1 MKKHLFLILSILLT
15 GVFTPTFSLA
25 DQTPIISDI
34 ADAGVETVLPKI
46 EETAKASTPAVTQST
61 SKHPAPVVAQKTAQ
75 VEKPAPAQQS
85 TPVQAP
91 APIAAPNTSK
101 PADSISIAGK
111 NLNIT
116 TVDSTAA
123 DSGNH
128 VNRFKKGNFDGRFLY
143 GHNSVTVFGGLKN
156 LGVGNTFSVTLDGVE
171 NTYRIAKIVIF
182 NKNVAKGT
190 IELPGDSTNYM
201 TPVAKATF
209 KGEKFDLSIMT
220 CHGKSLG
227 GGDATERLVIFANRI

>member
-1 MKKHLFLILSILLT
+1 MKKHLFLLLSMLLT

-25 DQTPIISDI
+25 DQTPVISDI

-46 EETAKASTPAVTQST
+46 EESVKVSEPVAKQATSRPTA
-61 SKHPAPVVAQKTAQ
+61 PAPTQK
-75 VEKPAPAQQS
+75 
-85 TPVQAP
+85 P

-101 PADSISIAGK
+101 PADSIRIAGK

-116 TVDSTAA
+116 TVDNTAA

-143 GHNSVTVFGGLKN
+143 GHNSAAVFGGLKN

-171 NTYRIAKIVIF
+171 NTYKIAKIVIF

-227 GGDATERLVIFANRI
+227 GGDATERLVIFANRN

>member
-1 MKKHLFLILSILLT
+1 MKKHLFLLLSILLT

-25 DQTPIISDI
+25 DQTPVISGI

-46 EETAKASTPAVTQST
+46 EESVKVSAPVVEQAAPKPTA
-61 SKHPAPVVAQKTAQ
+61 PAPVQNTAPVQKT
-75 VEKPAPAQQS
+75 
-85 TPVQAP
+85 

-101 PADSISIAGK
+101 PADSIRIAGK

-143 GHNSVTVFGGLKN
+143 GHNSAAVFGGLKN

-171 NTYRIAKIVIF
+171 NTYKIAKIVIF

-209 KGEKFDLSIMT
+209 MGEKFDLSIMT

-227 GGDATERLVIFANRI
+227 GGDATERLVVFANRI